1 MSPEAAYRLP
11 RTVVPSHYDIAITP
25 DLENASFAG
34 AVGIDVDIAKAT
46 STVVL
51 NAIELDLQ
59 QAHITAGGVDY
70 EARISYDEDQERVT
84 LTVSSEL
91 PVGPARLALSFTGIL
106 NDDLRGFYRSV
117 YTDDDGVEKTIATTQ
132 FEATDARRA
141 FPCWD
146 QPDFK
151 ATFSVTLTVDDGLM
165 AVSNAAEVSRNQL
178 TGGKVEVNFAETIKM
193 STYLVAFVVGELEA
207 TEPVD
212 VEGTPLRIIAPP
224 GNMRLTPFALD
235 VGAHALRFF
244 SDYYDIPYPGD
255 KLDMVA
261 IPDFSFGAMENL
273 GCITYRET
281 ALLLDVE
288 KATQAEAE
296 RVADVI
302 AHEIAHMWFG
312 DLVTMKWWNGIWLNE
327 AFATFAE
334 MKCVEAY
341 RPDWK
346 RWLAF
351 AQFRAMSQE
360 TDALRSTRPV
370 ELAVESPEEANA
382 MFDVLTYQK
391 GSSVLRMLEQYLGE
405 EDFRAGVTR
414 YLKTHAYSNTDT
426 PDLWKALGDQ
436 SGKPVG
442 EIMDTWI
449 FQGGYPRVTVSVE
462 DGGYRIAQE
471 HFRFLG
477 QGDQT
482 WNIPVMYRSADG
494 EGSVVLGD
502 EPAFI
507 EAGEDFVVNAG
518 GEGFYRVMY
527 EDGLGGDGEFRL
539 VDADPLE
546 RFALVSDAFANVL
559 AGDAMAADF
568 LSLVSNL
575 KAEDELDVWAIVI
588 GGLGELERVVSSDD
602 REAMHEFVIGLVSA
616 KAEELGWQPGDDD
629 SDRTRAL
636 RGLLLRTLGVL
647 AKDRGTIDEA
657 RSVYSSGG
665 AVDAEVAE
673 AALMI
678 TAANGTADDFDDFIE
693 LSEGAKDPQMT
704 IKYLRAATAIPDP
717 AATKKMIA
725 MILEGD
731 IRSQD
736 AFWVLARLIGNRDTG
751 ALAWERI
758 EAEWEPILASM
769 PVLNV
774 RRMLDLVQ
782 YRSEPDVAA
791 TIMRWLE
798 AHPLPSGE
806 KHVAQKMEQLQ
817 VRVALRER
825 ESHRIGDALRDPSNG
840 SVG

>member
-1 MSPEAAYRLP
+1 
-11 RTVVPSHYDIAITP
+11 
-25 DLENASFAG
+25 
-34 AVGIDVDIAKAT
+34 
-46 STVVL
+46 
-51 NAIELDLQ
+51 
-59 QAHITAGGVDY
+59 
-70 EARISYDEDQERVT
+70 
-84 LTVSSEL
+84 
-91 PVGPARLALSFTGIL
+91 
-106 NDDLRGFYRSV
+106 
-117 YTDDDGVEKTIATTQ
+117 
-132 FEATDARRA
+132 
-141 FPCWD
+141 
-146 QPDFK
+146 
-151 ATFSVTLTVDDGLM
+151 
-165 AVSNAAEVSRNQL
+165 
-178 TGGKVEVNFAETIKM
+178 
-193 STYLVAFVVGELEA
+193 
-207 TEPVD
+207 
-212 VEGTPLRIIAPP
+212 
-224 GNMRLTPFALD
+224 
-235 VGAHALRFF
+235 
-244 SDYYDIPYPGD
+244 
-255 KLDMVA
+255 
-261 IPDFSFGAMENL
+261 
-273 GCITYRET
+273 
-281 ALLLDVE
+281 
-288 KATQAEAE
+288 
-296 RVADVI
+296 
-302 AHEIAHMWFG
+302 
-312 DLVTMKWWNGIWLNE
+312 
-327 AFATFAE
+327 
-334 MKCVEAY
+334 
-341 RPDWK
+341 
-346 RWLAF
+346 
-351 AQFRAMSQE
+351 
-360 TDALRSTRPV
+360 
-370 ELAVESPEEANA
+370 
-382 MFDVLTYQK
+382 
-391 GSSVLRMLEQYLGE
+391 
-405 EDFRAGVTR
+405 
-414 YLKTHAYSNTDT
+414 
-426 PDLWKALGDQ
+426 
-436 SGKPVG
+436 
-442 EIMDTWI
+442 
-449 FQGGYPRVTVSVE
+449 
-462 DGGYRIAQE
+462 
-471 HFRFLG
+471 
-477 QGDQT
+477 
-482 WNIPVMYRSADG
+482 MYRSADG

-507 EAGEDFVVNAG
+507 EAGEDLVVNAG

-527 EDGLGGDGEFRL
+527 EDGLGGDGDFRL

-647 AKDRGTIDEA
+647 AKDQGTIDEA
-657 RSVYSSGG
+657 RSVYASRG

-678 TAANGTADDFDDFIE
+678 TAANGTADSFDDFIE

-717 AATKKMIA
+717 VATKKMIA

-791 TIMRWLE
+791 SIMRWLE

-825 ESHRIGDALRDPSNG
+825 ESHRIGEALRAASFDTAR
-840 SVG
+840 